1 MTAQYV
7 EDFPDDSGEPLPA
20 PTSVA
25 DVAHPATAYFAQ
37 RFRELSEKVHLREV
51 DSKGVHKL
59 SAPIIHAM
67 LEEQAPELA
76 VSARQIYRYYSG
88 AATPRID
95 FVFEIA
101 RLFGVSPQVFLPPS
115 TEHPVDTGDDAST
128 PLSGDE

>member
-1 MTAQYV
+1 MTAQSV
-7 EDFPDDSGEPLPA
+7 EGFPDSDESRA
-20 PTSVA
+20 ASSRVA
-25 DVAHPATAYFAQ
+25 DVAHPATAYFSH

-51 DSKGVHKL
+51 DSDGVHKL

-115 TEHPVDTGDDAST
+115 TGHPGDAGGPSVT
-128 PLSGDE
+128 TAVGDE